1 MATFGELLAT
11 SLDRVK
17 GVAKDNI
24 VQASH
29 IGRTD
34 RERLLK
40 NGWLTPI
47 IRGWYILG
55 HPEGQGET
63 TQWYATYWHFVRD
76 YLAER
81 YGEEYCLSP
90 ESSLDFWL
98 DQNNV
103 PQQLMVVGASGGN
116 TRVALPHETSLL
128 VWKGEVA
135 QEREVIEGIQTLP
148 LAAALCRASPSF
160 FSHNPTSAEIALRMV
175 EPAAIARYVLDG
187 GRSVIA
193 GRMVA
198 AYRFLGD
205 EAAAETIMAGYNMAG
220 ERIRETNPFTIEQ
233 PLLGQRSHQT
243 RSPYAARI
251 EALWQQM
258 REGVIAAFPKAP
270 GLPDDASSYLAQ
282 VEERYRFDAYHSLSI
297 EGYQVN
303 YDLIERIRQG
313 AWNPDDSAND
323 RDQHNAM
330 AAKGYHLAFNKVCES
345 LSAIFENATPGEV
358 IERDLHKWYQLL
370 FEPSVQTALVRASDL
385 AGYRNDQ
392 VFIRGAAHVPPPK
405 SALMDAMEA
414 FFYCLKNEPEASVRA
429 VLGHFMFVFI
439 HPYMDG
445 NGRIGR
451 FIMNA
456 MLASGGYRWTVIR
469 SDKSRR
475 DKYMDALDLASSKH
489 DITAFAEFVAEEMA
503 VEWGSE
509 SVGGE

>member
-1 MATFGELLAT
+1 MATFGERLAS
-11 SLDRVK
+11 SLERVK
-17 GVAKDNI
+17 EVAQDNI
-24 VQASH
+24 VQATL

-63 TQWYATYWHFVRD
+63 TQWYASYWHFVRD
-76 YLAER
+76 YLAGR
-81 YGEEYCLSP
+81 YGDNYCLSP

-103 PQQLMVVGASGGN
+103 PKQLMVVGGEGGN
-116 TRVALPHETSLL
+116 TKVDLPHETSILAWNGP
-128 VWKGEVA
+128 VEP
-135 QEREVIEGIQTLP
+135 EREVQQGIQVLP
-148 LAAALCRASPSF
+148 LAIALCRVSPAF
-160 FSHNPTSAEIALRMV
+160 FSRHPASAEIVMRMADPALV
-175 EPAAIARYVLDG
+175 ARYVLDG
-187 GRSVIA
+187 GKSVIA
-193 GRMVA
+193 GRMVG

-205 EAAAETIMAGYNMAG
+205 ESAAETIAAGFNIKG
-220 ERIRETNPFTIEQ
+220 ERLRESNPFTIER
-233 PLLGQRSHQT
+233 PLLGHQMMRP

-258 REGVIAAFPKAP
+258 RGVVIEAFPKAP
-270 GLPDDASSYLAQ
+270 GIPQDPAHYLAQ
-282 VEERYRFDAYHSLSI
+282 VDERYRFDAYHSLSI

-313 AWNPDDSAND
+313 AWNPDEAGSD

-330 AAKGYHLAFNKVCES
+330 AAKGYHLAYQAVCKS
-345 LSAIFENATPGEV
+345 ITDIFAQAGPGEV
-358 IERDLHKWYQLL
+358 IERDLHGWFQKL
-370 FEPSVQTALVRASDL
+370 FEPSVQAELVRVSDL

-392 VFIRGAAHVPPPK
+392 VYIRGAAHVPPPK
-405 SALMDAMEA
+405 SALVDAMGA
-414 FFYCLKNEPEASVRA
+414 YFQCIKNEPEASVRA

-469 SDKSRR
+469 SDRPRR
-475 DKYMDALDLASSKH
+475 DQYMAALELASSQH
-489 DITAFAEFVAEEMA
+489 DIRAFVDFVLEEMA
-503 VEWGSE
+503 VEWE
-509 SVGGE
+509 S